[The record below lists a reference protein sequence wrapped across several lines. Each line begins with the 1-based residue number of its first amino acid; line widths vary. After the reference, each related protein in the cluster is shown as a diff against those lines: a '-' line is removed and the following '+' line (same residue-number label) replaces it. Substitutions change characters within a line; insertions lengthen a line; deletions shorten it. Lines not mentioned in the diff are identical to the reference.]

1 MLLSRIF
8 FILTINKW
16 QLALQHG
23 IDGFKVMVIFLSCL
37 EKQQRTKALSKRV
50 IRRMAFHYLDRKPSE
65 ASWSTGFC
73 TVPLCAVSFLGWS
86 GQRAP
91 PRFWNSWLDFPTA
104 SQQWLPAGNEL
115 SCPLATR
122 WADTGCPNEGV
133 TRNAALF
140 GCQRTHLPH
149 AAAQAFAC
157 LDAGNL
163 SRAPVAGIGT
173 YFSCS
178 VSGGKPEVSAICFL
192 FFIGSFLNICLVKG
206 APLLSFNWTTWPVS
220 LLYFAIVPFNSRVD
234 ADR

>member
-133 TRNAALF
+133 TRNAAFIRLSEDPSASRSCPGICLSGCWKPQQSPSRGHWNLF
-140 GCQRTHLPH
+140 
-149 AAAQAFAC
+149 
-157 LDAGNL
+157 
-163 SRAPVAGIGT
+163 
-173 YFSCS
+173 
-178 VSGGKPEVSAICFL
+178 FL
-192 FFIGSFLNICLVKG
+192 FCEWRKARSQCHLLLVFHRQFSEY
-206 APLLSFNWTTWPVS
+206 LLSERNAVTEF
-220 LLYFAIVPFNSRVD
+220 
-234 ADR
+234 